1 MVTAQQF
8 ADAAVST
15 RGARFQH
22 RGRTATAQDCAGPVF
37 VGARICGIEVAPFTD
52 YERTPDE
59 AVVIAATQERCT
71 PRDWSEHML
80 PGRVLLLRQ
89 THDGPARHFAVSLGG
104 GYAVH
109 QESRAKLMDL
119 RDKLELLHSC
129 WLLRGVE
136 P

>member
-8 ADAAVST
+8 ADAAAST
-15 RGARFQH
+15 RGARFHH
-22 RGRTATAQDCAGPVF
+22 RGRTEAAQDCVGPVF
-37 VGARICGIEVAPFTD
+37 TAARVCGIPLAPFTD

-59 AVVIAATQERCT
+59 AVVLAATQERCD
-71 PRDWSEHML
+71 PREWGEHML
-80 PGRVLLLRQ
+80 PGRVVLLRQ
-89 THDGPARHFAVSLGG
+89 RTDGAARHFAVSLGG

-109 QESRAKLMDL
+109 QESRARIIDL
-119 RDKLELLHSC
+119 RENLEQIHSV

>member
-22 RGRTATAQDCAGPVF
+22 RGRTETSQDCVGPVF
-37 VGARICGIEVAPFTD
+37 VAARVCGIELAPFTD

-59 AVVIAATQERCT
+59 AVVLAATQERCD
-71 PRDWSEHML
+71 PRDWGEHML

-89 THDGPARHFAVSLGG
+89 RPGGAARHFAVSLGG

-109 QESRAKLMDL
+109 QETRARIIDL
-119 RDKLELLHSC
+119 RENLEQLHSV

>member
-1 MVTAQQF
+1 MPTAQQF

-15 RGARFQH
+15 RGARFHH
-22 RGRTATAQDCAGPVF
+22 RGRTETSQDCAGPVF
-37 VGARICGIEVAPFTD
+37 VAARMLGIEVAPFTD

-59 AVVIAATQERCT
+59 AVVLAATQARCT

-80 PGRVLLLRQ
+80 PGRVLLMRQ
-89 THDGPARHFAVSLGG
+89 RPGGPTQHFAVSLGG

-109 QESRAKLMDL
+109 QETRARIFDL
-119 RDKLELLHSC
+119 REKLELLHSV
-129 WLLRGVE
+129 WLLQGVE